1 MLGSFD
7 NMKTKQKEEVK
18 SMTIGERKTKL
29 VQQFQEIEQKI
40 NQFSQQIN
48 QLSIAREQVRGKL
61 ILIDELEKEPADNRA
76 SKKRVE
82 KIEKK
87 LDDTKKGQNL

>member
-1 MLGSFD
+1 MEKITLTEKKD
-7 NMKTKQKEEVK
+7 
-18 SMTIGERKTKL
+18 KL
-29 VQQFQEIEQKI
+29 VKQFQQIEQQI
-40 NQFSQQIN
+40 SQLLQQIN

-61 ILIDELEKEPADNRA
+61 ILIDELEKEPQDNRA

-87 LDDTKKGQNL
+87 LNDTKKR